1 MAVVAGFLLSGCAD
15 RSGEIQGSYVSP
27 LQYQNFSCAQ
37 LTEEARRITSRAN
50 QVAGVQDSKA
60 SNDAVAM
67 GVGLVLFWPSLFF
80 IRGDRETRAEL
91 ARLKGELDAIEQM
104 SIRKN
109 CGIKFETRTREG

>member
-1 MAVVAGFLLSGCAD
+1 
-15 RSGEIQGSYVSP
+15 
-27 LQYQNFSCAQ
+27 
-37 LTEEARRITSRAN
+37 
-50 QVAGVQDSKA
+50 
-60 SNDAVAM
+60 M